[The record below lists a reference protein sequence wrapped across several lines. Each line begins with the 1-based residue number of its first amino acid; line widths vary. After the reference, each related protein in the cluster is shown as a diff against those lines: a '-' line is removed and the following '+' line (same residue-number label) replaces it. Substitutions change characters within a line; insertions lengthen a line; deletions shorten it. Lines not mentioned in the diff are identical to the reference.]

1 MEIYIFFYKLICV
14 IYGYVIFLYNLDLY
28 WYVFESEGFIY
39 FLDILRWFNLL
50 ICILEKVVVM
60 KNFKFFIIFLIYFVR
75 CILILIKICIFIVNI
90 MENKLIK

>member
-1 MEIYIFFYKLICV
+1 MDMLFFYIIWIYIGMCLKV
-14 IYGYVIFLYNLDLY
+14 KDLY
-28 WYVFESEGFIY
+28 IFWIY
-39 FLDILRWFNLL
+39 YDGLL